1 MPNGPRQRT
10 ARRVV
15 GTRLFLVSFTPLWFT
30 FLILSDHPLQRL
42 FFLALSVYGV
52 TDAFRI
58 VSAGRRRSS
67 RYLEFSAVSDQTGE
81 AAGYLATYLL
91 PFIAG
96 PPDSGAQV
104 AAFVLYLV
112 VAWAIFVPTDLVLVN
127 PTLYL
132 LGWRVVRGEHTDGTG
147 SIEEVL
153 LVCHDPPRVG
163 LEYRVGR
170 LMGGIGYVVRADEP
184 RRPPPRK

>member
-1 MPNGPRQRT
+1 MRT

-15 GTRLFLVSFTPLWFT
+15 GTRLFLVSYTPLWII
-30 FLILSDHPLQRL
+30 FLVLSDTTLQRIA
-42 FFLALSVYGV
+42 FLALSVYGLC
-52 TDAFRI
+52 DAFRI

-67 RYLEFSAVSDQTGE
+67 RYQAFTAVSDKSGE
-81 AAGYLATYLL
+81 AAGYLASYLL

-96 PPDSGAQV
+96 PPDTIPEL
-104 AAFVLYLV
+104 AAFLLYLS

-132 LGWRVVRGEHTDGTG
+132 LGWRVVRAVHESENGRSRD
-147 SIEEVL
+147 VL
-153 LVCHDPPRVG
+153 LVCHEAPCVG

-170 LMGGIGYVVRADEP
+170 LMGGIGYVVRADPP
-184 RRPPPRK
+184 RQRPSRPPG